1 MFFAITLPTLKIC
14 YHIADQLLITLKVMA
29 HPTGFFDLPLEL
41 RQMVYEEL
49 YDDKAFNIRSP
60 VQCRGAI
67 RNLCATDPRIKDEIL
82 DWQDFRYREA
92 HFSASIYTWRPPLE
106 RFLPKRL
113 QEICIDIEHYFYYDR
128 ADDAA
133 SLQQLVSRSPQE
145 TLNRLQWTHENVV
158 KLVKVLNGSLDGPLP
173 RIYVIFPHYLG
184 GRKIS
189 IDPFW
194 CTDPGIDLVG
204 GPLRT
209 IDGTDRSKTMFQYL
223 LEPLIELKKCREF
236 RYDVPTCIHLQNRRG
251 DTEPGVSRRTLR
263 RDIFH
268 AETFYEA
275 MKEWLEGRVDREQIP
290 FHWHWKKLLVQ
301 TRYGKRCG
309 KALKDEELRSFGVR
323 GLE

>member
-1 MFFAITLPTLKIC
+1 
-14 YHIADQLLITLKVMA
+14 MA

-67 RNLCATDPRIKDEIL
+67 RDLCASDSRIKDEIL
-82 DWQDFRYREA
+82 DWQDLRYRNA
-92 HFSASIYTWRPPLE
+92 YFSASTYTGRPPLE
-106 RFLPKRL
+106 RFLPRRL
-113 QEICIDIEHYFYYDR
+113 QEIEIYIQHYYCWDG
-128 ADDAA
+128 ADNAKT
-133 SLQQLVSRSPQE
+133 LQQLVSQRPQE
-145 TLNRLQWTHENVV
+145 TLSRLQRTRENVV
-158 KLVKVLNGSLDGPLP
+158 KLVKVLNSSFDGPLP
-173 RIYVIFPHYLG
+173 RIYVIFPHYSG
-184 GRKIS
+184 DRRTW

-236 RYDVPTCIHLQNRRG
+236 KYDVPIGIHLQCKRG

-301 TRYGKRCG
+301 TRYGKRCRR
-309 KALKDEELRSFGVR
+309 ALNDEELRSFGVR